1 MFIDFVLIFTFS
13 LFIEI
18 FLQNI
23 WIKKMRKLKIE
34 QVTKL
39 YGPSWHEK
47 TKTGTPTMGGVVF
60 LPVLVLSF
68 CAAGFFS
75 KEVQL
80 VPAAQVVSYP
90 MLAAAVG
97 LFDDWL
103 KYRKHSSDGLTS
115 LEKLALQ
122 AAVTVPWAIWTVQ
135 TPIELLPAVAIPRA
149 AAVALVVFLG
159 VGLQN
164 AVNVTDGLDG
174 LASGCSFISFLGAL
188 AFLGTDPV
196 LNVAIASACGIC
208 LGFMWHNANPAS
220 VFMGDVGAHFIAA
233 LLLAVCVCS
242 GFLLLIIPLGFIF
255 GIEIISVALQIVAL
269 RKFKRR
275 IFLMSPVHHHF
286 EMRGWKETQIVTRFW
301 IIHFVGMCVC
311 MAMLFLSV
319 LLV

>member
-60 LPVLVLSF
+60 LPVLGLSF

-103 KYRKHSSDGLTS
+103 KYRKHSSD
-115 LEKLALQ
+115 
-122 AAVTVPWAIWTVQ
+122 
-135 TPIELLPAVAIPRA
+135 
-149 AAVALVVFLG
+149 
-159 VGLQN
+159 
-164 AVNVTDGLDG
+164 
-174 LASGCSFISFLGAL
+174 
-188 AFLGTDPV
+188 
-196 LNVAIASACGIC
+196 
-208 LGFMWHNANPAS
+208 
-220 VFMGDVGAHFIAA
+220 
-233 LLLAVCVCS
+233 
-242 GFLLLIIPLGFIF
+242 
-255 GIEIISVALQIVAL
+255 
-269 RKFKRR
+269 
-275 IFLMSPVHHHF
+275 
-286 EMRGWKETQIVTRFW
+286 
-301 IIHFVGMCVC
+301 
-311 MAMLFLSV
+311 
-319 LLV
+319 